1 MASVTTAKALPA
13 HTAHCRFGTK
23 LKVTNTRNGRSVVV
37 RVTDRGPFVRGRIVD
52 LSYAAAKEIGMISSG
67 VAYIKVERLP
77 KETEIPYAAEPKSI
91 QMPDIE
97 YGLAGVCY
105 EFIPEWKEDNST
117 EQPKKIA
124 RKSIQKKPKT
134 NTQKNTEA
142 PNSNTGKHQPQK
154 ETESKSW
161 TNFFKKVKEGV
172 TNIFE

>member
-1 MASVTTAKALPA
+1 
-13 HTAHCRFGTK
+13 
-23 LKVTNTRNGRSVVV
+23 
-37 RVTDRGPFVRGRIVD
+37 
-52 LSYAAAKEIGMISSG
+52 
-67 VAYIKVERLP
+67 
-77 KETEIPYAAEPKSI
+77 
-91 QMPDIE
+91 MPDIE

-134 NTQKNTEA
+134 NTQKNTES